1 MPCPSGEFADEIPAD
16 QPSAPAAQ
24 RVSRHGE
31 AERLGPEPR
40 DSGPPHDSE
49 RSGYEPPAVECPA
62 PTRATDEPRRGDMR
76 LRAQELAEAATALL
90 ATSPAA
96 AERMLRQAVD
106 SGSGVLSG
114 EQLARLSSLVVTA
127 VANQPGREHDLAAAA
142 VAAAESWA
150 GISAA
155 DAAHHTL
162 LAARVH
168 YRSGHHRFAATLFAA
183 ALGCDALPYPPE
195 EIAVLYEQFGRCLA
209 QCHRHRAAA
218 RAYAVGAAAVAGR
231 PQWDELHGDLIE
243 AATRSRRAARN
254 PAAMVQAYL
263 SARRVR

>member
-1 MPCPSGEFADEIPAD
+1 MD
-16 QPSAPAAQ
+16 
-24 RVSRHGE
+24 
-31 AERLGPEPR
+31 AEPPDPEPC
-40 DSGPPHDSE
+40 DSEPPHDSE
-49 RSGYEPPAVECPA
+49 RSGYEPAAFECPA

-76 LRAQELAEAATALL
+76 LRARELAEAATALL

-96 AERMLRQAVD
+96 AERMLLQALD
-106 SGSGVLSG
+106 CGSGVLSG
-114 EQLARLSSLVVTA
+114 EQRARLSSLVVTA

-142 VAAAESWA
+142 VAAAESWT

-168 YRSGHHRFAATLFAA
+168 YRSGHHRLAATLFAA

-195 EIAVLYEQFGRCLA
+195 EVAVLYEQLGRCLG

-218 RAYAVGAAAVAGR
+218 RAYEAGAAAVAGR
-231 PQWDELHGDLIE
+231 PRWEELHGDLVD
-243 AATRSRRAARN
+243 AASRSRHSARN
-254 PAAMVQAYL
+254 PAAMVRAYL
-263 SARRVR
+263 SARRRASSRRR